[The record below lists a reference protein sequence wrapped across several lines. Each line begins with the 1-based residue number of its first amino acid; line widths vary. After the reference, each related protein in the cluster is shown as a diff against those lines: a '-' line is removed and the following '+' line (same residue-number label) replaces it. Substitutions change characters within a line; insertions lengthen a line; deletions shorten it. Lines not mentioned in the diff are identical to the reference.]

1 MISVDVVCWDSNL
14 YVPPIWND
22 IQAQSLNNHPEFR
35 INNIFTTAPS
45 HKLNQTL
52 FRESQADILISI
64 CPDQHPF
71 GFSVQDIQKY
81 KKIVFIEIEPI
92 YNTNAMG
99 LAAHNR
105 FISECKGV
113 IREDDVIYYCS
124 NLDRDLS
131 QMPCVKKSWHSGLNL
146 FFPKKPARENKKMQ
160 IITDASVINAWNGR
174 KCFFDKFNS
183 IENLTKIM
191 HVGSPDWGSTSQLI
205 SESKIYLIPPHPL
218 IIHWLR
224 FSRALHLGALP
235 VVVNYDGWLEDKN
248 IQNAYED
255 IINENGKTCLLTNLG
270 EFDKTIELLR
280 DEDYVDS
287 LLDNIYNKD
296 LYEYSIESV
305 WNNLYK
311 HLKSCI

>member
-1 MISVDVVCWDSNL
+1 M
-14 YVPPIWND
+14 
-22 IQAQSLNNHPEFR
+22 
-35 INNIFTTAPS
+35 
-45 HKLNQTL
+45 
-52 FRESQADILISI
+52 SQADILISL
-64 CPDQHPF
+64 CPDQHYF
-71 GFSVQDIQKY
+71 GFDLSHINIKNY

-92 YNTNAMG
+92 YHANALG
-99 LAAHNR
+99 LEAHNR
-105 FISECKGV
+105 FISDCKDI
-113 IREDDVIYYCS
+113 IRDDDIIYYCS

-146 FFPKKPARENKKMQ
+146 FFPEKPARENKKMQ
-160 IITDASVINAWNGR
+160 VITDASISDGWSGR
-174 KCFFDKFNS
+174 QYFFDKFNS
-183 IENLTKIM
+183 IENLTKVVQM
-191 HVGSPDWGSTSQLI
+191 GSPAWESTNPLI

-218 IIHWLR
+218 VIHWLR

-270 EFDKTIELLR
+270 EFDKTIDLLR

-296 LYEYSIESV
+296 LYEYSIESL
-305 WNNLYK
+305 WNNLYE
-311 HLKSCI
+311 HLKFCI